1 MISTRGIVLRTVRYS
16 ETSIIADIYTEARGM
31 QSYYLPGVRSEK
43 ARIKAGLFQVMTVLE
58 MVASARDDKHLQ
70 RIAEVRPAL
79 FYTSIPFEVRKGAI
93 ALFLAEIVRKT
104 VREIEP
110 NPPLFAFLLENLAFL
125 DAAARF
131 SNLHLHFLVHFSAFL
146 GILPGGD
153 CTPETPCFDLKE
165 GLFVPLQSPVPRLLG
180 PMPSALLYQLLE
192 TGLPEAQDIP
202 MGKSE
207 RNGLLAALIEYY
219 RLQLDYLPD
228 IQSHLILQEAFN

>member
-1 MISTRGIVLRTVRYS
+1 M
-16 ETSIIADIYTEARGM
+16 
-31 QSYYLPGVRSEK
+31 
-43 ARIKAGLFQVMTVLE
+43 
-58 MVASARDDKHLQ
+58 
-70 RIAEVRPAL
+70 
-79 FYTSIPFEVRKGAI
+79 FYTGIPFEVRKGAI

-125 DAAARF
+125 DAAPRF

-153 CTPETPCFDLKE
+153 YSPETPCFDLKE
-165 GLFVPLQSPVPRLLG
+165 GLFVPLQSPLPHLLG
-180 PMPSALLYQLLE
+180 PQPSALLYQLLE

-202 MGKSE
+202 VGKTG
-207 RNGLLAALIEYY
+207 RNELLAALIQYY
-219 RLQLDYLPD
+219 RIQLDYLPD

>member
-1 MISTRGIVLRTVRYS
+1 MITTRGIVLRTVRYS

-58 MVASARDDKHLQ
+58 MVASTRDDKHLQ
-70 RIAEVRPAL
+70 RITEVRPAL
-79 FYTSIPFEVRKGAI
+79 FYTGIPFEVRKGAI

-110 NPPLFAFLLENLAFL
+110 NPPLFTFLLENLAFL
-125 DAAARF
+125 DAAPRF

-153 CTPETPCFDLKE
+153 YSPEMPCFDLKE
-165 GLFVPLQSPVPRLLG
+165 GLFVPLQSPLPHLLG
-180 PMPSALLYQLLE
+180 PQPSALLYQLLE

-202 MGKSE
+202 VGKTG
-207 RNGLLAALIEYY
+207 RNELLAALIQYY
-219 RLQLDYLPD
+219 RIQLDYLPD

>member
-1 MISTRGIVLRTVRYS
+1 MASTFLL
-16 ETSIIADIYTEARGM
+16 
-31 QSYYLPGVRSEK
+31 SYYLPGVRSEK

-58 MVASARDDKHLQ
+58 MVASTRDDKHLQ
-70 RIAEVRPAL
+70 RITEVRPAL
-79 FYTSIPFEVRKGAI
+79 FYTGIPFEVRKGAI

-125 DAAARF
+125 DAAPRF

-153 CTPETPCFDLKE
+153 YSPETPCFDLKE
-165 GLFVPLQSPVPRLLG
+165 GLFVPLQSPLPHLLG
-180 PMPSALLYQLLE
+180 PQPSALLYQLLE

-202 MGKSE
+202 VGKTG
-207 RNGLLAALIEYY
+207 RNELLAALIQYY
-219 RLQLDYLPD
+219 RIQLDYLPD

>member
-1 MISTRGIVLRTVRYS
+1 MITTRGIVLRTVRYS

-58 MVASARDDKHLQ
+58 MVASTRDDKHLQ
-70 RIAEVRPAL
+70 RITEVRPAL
-79 FYTSIPFEVRKGAI
+79 FYTGIPFEVRKGAI

-110 NPPLFAFLLENLAFL
+110 NPPLFTFLLENLAFL
-125 DAAARF
+125 DAAPRF

-153 CTPETPCFDLKE
+153 YSPETPCFDLKE
-165 GLFVPLQSPVPRLLG
+165 GLFVPLQSPLPHLLG
-180 PMPSALLYQLLE
+180 PQPSALLYQLLE

-202 MGKSE
+202 VGKTG
-207 RNGLLAALIEYY
+207 RNELLAALIQYY
-219 RLQLDYLPD
+219 RIQLDYLPD